1 MKIKI
6 LAALAI
12 SGAMS
17 MGMGSTAHASF
28 ADPGLPL
35 RAIAVEL
42 GAHPCHTKGCVYKL
56 IAHYVKKHKKELR
69 GPRGYQGPRGWTGA
83 TGATGMPGCRAVR
96 PPVAGADLAAFARVM
111 TTIGVQVVWR
121 AG

>member
-28 ADPGLPL
+28 ADPGLAS

-42 GAHPCHTKGCVYKL
+42 GAHPSHTKGCVYKL
-56 IAHYVKKHKKELR
+56 IAHYVKKHKKDLR
-69 GPRGYQGPRGWTGA
+69 GPRVITGA
-83 TGATGMPGCRAVR
+83 TGATGPTG
-96 PPVAGADLAAFARVM
+96 PTGPTGATGATGAKGA
-111 TTIGVQVVWR
+111 TG
-121 AG
+121 